1 MRIIFTDYIS
11 KLVPLKRFDRNKL
24 EINLLLEKVS
34 KIDWPN
40 ANIDEIVN
48 ISTCLVMVSIVTNPH
63 IILKNSDFR
72 GVAVMKIMS
81 LLRKDPCFTID
92 RTSIMF
98 MDSYD
103 LLDEHFDLTV
113 LDTYQQ
119 ECITLYHNLEYSNK
133 IISFCEESGQ
143 DVKTVLSFIMTEI
156 LRLYQSRMI
165 SKMLSHA
172 SCFESIITQSINAF
186 KEKIVEF
193 ENKQR
198 VNRNAKKDL
207 LDQKFIF
214 EHVKLPFV
222 ATFRMV
228 FSEFLDGS
236 VLTDENYLHSLV
248 EVLGGSINC
257 NVNIL
262 KSSQSLLKTCKTGIS
277 LMGLLYLHNNLNY
290 TQKNTFNASLHMGQ
304 LKGTID
310 GVDLIKSS
318 RFYRPL
324 FLRSMPKSWLSS
336 NSNPGA
342 RASFEMKRPRVELPP
357 PAPPAAP
364 AAPEFQ
370 FLKAPPVGLDQQNT
384 PSPSQPP
391 SLETG
396 DSHNPIILE
405 ENNCTAATTTTHQ
418 PIRRDQENV
427 SITDQKRTHA
437 TRYQR
442 SQTVSIQNQVE
453 YCVKDEDSQRTNCAM
468 EDEEDN
474 FTERQEFENLF

>member
-1 MRIIFTDYIS
+1 MRIIFTDYIA

-40 ANIDEIVN
+40 AHIDEIVY
-48 ISTCLVMVSIVTNPH
+48 ISTCLVFVSIVTNPH
-63 IILKNSDFR
+63 IILQNNDFR
-72 GVAVMKIMS
+72 GVAVIKIMS
-81 LLRKDPCFTID
+81 LLRKDPCFAID
-92 RTSIMF
+92 RSSISF

-103 LLDEHFDLTV
+103 LLDEHFDLSV
-113 LDTYQQ
+113 LDAYQQ
-119 ECITLYHNLEYSNK
+119 ECITLYNNLEYSNK

-156 LRLYQSRMI
+156 IRLYQSRMI

-186 KEKIVEF
+186 KERVVEF

-198 VNRNAKKDL
+198 VHRNAKKDL
-207 LDQKFIF
+207 LDMKFIF

-222 ATFRMV
+222 ATFRIV
-228 FSEFLDGS
+228 FSEFLDNS

-248 EVLGGSINC
+248 EVLGGSVNS

-262 KSSQSLLKTCKTGIS
+262 KSSQPLLKTCKTGIAM
-277 LMGLLYLHNNLNY
+277 MGLLYLHNNLNY
-290 TQKNTFNASLHMGQ
+290 TQKSNFNASLHMGQ
-304 LKGTID
+304 LKQTID
-310 GVDLIKSS
+310 GFDSIKSS

-324 FLRSMPKSWLSS
+324 FLRSMPKSWLST
-336 NSNPGA
+336 NANPGA
-342 RASFEMKRPRVELPP
+342 RPSFEMKRPRVDLPP
-357 PAPPAAP
+357 PAPPAV
-364 AAPEFQ
+364 PELQ

-384 PSPSQPP
+384 SSSGQLP

-396 DSHNPIILE
+396 DSRNPIILE
-405 ENNCTAATTTTHQ
+405 ESNCIAASTTNIHQ
-418 PIRRDQENV
+418 PSRREDSV
-427 SITDQKRTHA
+427 SITDHKRTHA

-453 YCVKDEDSQRTNCAM
+453 YVCKDENSQKPDCSM
-468 EDEEDN
+468 EDEENN
-474 FTERQEFENLF
+474 FTEIDNIF

>member
-1 MRIIFTDYIS
+1 MRIIFTDYIA

-34 KIDWPN
+34 KLDWQT
-40 ANIDEIVN
+40 ANISEIVN
-48 ISTCLVMVSIVTNPH
+48 IATCLVMVSIVNNPQ
-63 IILKNSDFR
+63 IVLKNSDFR
-72 GVAVMKIMS
+72 GIAVMKIMS
-81 LLRKDPCFTID
+81 LLRKDPCFVID

-119 ECITLYHNLEYSNK
+119 DCITLYHNLEYSNK
-133 IISFCEESGQ
+133 IISFCEESSK
-143 DVKTVLSFIMTEI
+143 DVKIVLSFVMTEI
-156 LRLYQSRMI
+156 LRLYNSRMI

-193 ENKQR
+193 DNKQR

-222 ATFRMV
+222 ASFRMV

-236 VLTDENYLHSLV
+236 VLTDENYLQCLV
-248 EVLGGSINC
+248 EVLGGTINC

-262 KSSQSLLKTCKTGIS
+262 KSNQSLLKDCKQGIS
-277 LMGLLYLHNNLNY
+277 LLGLLYLHNNLNY

-310 GVDLIKSS
+310 GIDLIKSS

-324 FLRSMPKSWLSS
+324 FLRSLPKSWLP
-336 NSNPGA
+336 SNPNLGV

-357 PAPPAAP
+357 S

-370 FLKAPPVGLDQQNT
+370 FQRAPPVAIDQQNT
-384 PSPSQPP
+384 SSPDQLP

-396 DSHNPIILE
+396 DSQNPIILE
-405 ENNCTAATTTTHQ
+405 ENNCLAATVTSPP

-427 SITDQKRTHA
+427 SVTDQKRKHA
-437 TRYQR
+437 TRYLR
-442 SQTVSIQNQVE
+442 SQTVPIQNPSE
-453 YCVKDEDSQRTNCAM
+453 YCMKNEDPQKADCSMEDS
-468 EDEEDN
+468 EDN
-474 FTERQEFENLF
+474 FTDNPEFENMLFS

>member
-1 MRIIFTDYIS
+1 MRIVFTDYIA

-34 KIDWPN
+34 KIDWPT
-40 ANIDEIVN
+40 AHIDEIVY
-48 ISTCLVMVSIVTNPH
+48 ISTCLVFVSIVTNPH
-63 IILKNSDFR
+63 IILQNNDFR

-81 LLRKDPCFTID
+81 LLRKDPIFAID
-92 RTSIMF
+92 RSSISF
-98 MDSYD
+98 MDSFD
-103 LLDEHFDLTV
+103 MLDENFDLTV
-113 LDTYQQ
+113 LDPYQQ

-156 LRLYQSRMI
+156 IRLYQSRMI
-165 SKMLSHA
+165 AKMLNHA
-172 SCFESIITQSINAF
+172 SCFESIINQSLNAF
-186 KEKIVEF
+186 KERIVEF

-198 VNRNAKKDL
+198 VHRNAKKDL
-207 LDQKFIF
+207 LDMKFIF

-228 FSEFLDGS
+228 FSEFLDSS

-290 TQKNTFNASLHMGQ
+290 TQKGTFNASLHMGQ
-304 LKGTID
+304 LKQTID
-310 GVDLIKSS
+310 GLDSIKSS

-336 NSNPGA
+336 NAHSGA
-342 RASFEMKRPRVELPP
+342 RPSFEMKRPRVELPP
-357 PAPPAAP
+357 PAAP
-364 AAPEFQ
+364 AVPELQ

-384 PSPSQPP
+384 PSPGQPP

-396 DSHNPIILE
+396 EAHKPIIFD
-405 ENNCTAATTTTHQ
+405 ENNCTAATTTIHQ
-418 PIRRDQENV
+418 PIRREDSL

-453 YCVKDEDSQRTNCAM
+453 YCVKDENSQKPNCAM

-474 FTERQEFENLF
+474 FAEIDNMTIENMF